1 MFWYD
6 HFVKKLKQLLI
17 RYLLLLMLAF
27 VLVSLLMVV
36 PFRWINPPM
45 TMVMME
51 RWLYSDND
59 HFKLKQTWLSWDAI
73 PKHAALAVVTSEDQ
87 LFPLHKGF
95 DVDSIMKSLRASD
108 EGGQLRG
115 ASTISQQVAR
125 NVYLWTGRSWL
136 RKGLE
141 AWFTLLIEL
150 TWGKQRILEVYLN
163 IAEWGEGVFGL
174 EAASQYHFGQS
185 AKRLSPMQE
194 ALLASCLPSPIR
206 FDPAKPSAHIRA
218 RAEWNLKQQKRLG
231 GERWLKQMD

>member
-1 MFWYD
+1 M
-6 HFVKKLKQLLI
+6 KKLKQLFV
-17 RYLLLLMLAF
+17 RYLLLLILAF
-27 VLVSLLMVV
+27 ILVSLLIVV
-36 PFRWINPPM
+36 PFRWINPPV
-45 TMVMME
+45 TMVMIE

-59 HFKLKQTWLSWDAI
+59 DYKLKKMWLSWDAI
-73 PKHAALAVVTSEDQ
+73 PKQAALAVVTAEDQ

-95 DVDSIMKSLRASD
+95 DVDSIMKSLRDSGN
-108 EGGQLRG
+108 GGQLRG

-174 EAASQYHFGQS
+174 EAASLYHFGQS
-185 AKRLSPMQE
+185 AKRLSPMQQ
-194 ALLASCLPSPIR
+194 ALLASCLPSPLR
-206 FDPAKPSAHIRA
+206 YNPAKPSEQIRT
-218 RAEWNLKQQKRLG
+218 RAMWNLKQQQRLG
-231 GERWLKQMD
+231 GVQWLKQMQ